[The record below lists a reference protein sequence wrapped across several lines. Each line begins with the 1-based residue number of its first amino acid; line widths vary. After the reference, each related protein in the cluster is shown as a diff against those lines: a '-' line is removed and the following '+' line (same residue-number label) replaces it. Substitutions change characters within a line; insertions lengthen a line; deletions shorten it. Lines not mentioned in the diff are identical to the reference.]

1 MKENEIGTQVVD
13 GAVDLHRNLGTRCD
27 EGFRADLIVEGT
39 VIVELK
45 SVERI
50 TPAHKKW
57 FSGLGSSVPRCLR
70 EKRNHRTPRSR
81 QRGSAV
87 CLS

>member
-1 MKENEIGTQVVD
+1 MKENGIGTQVVD
-13 GAVDLHRNLGTRCD
+13 CAVERQVAVPIEYQGSRFD
-27 EGFRADLIVEGT
+27 EGFRADLIVGRK

-50 TPAHKKW
+50 TPAHYKW

-70 EKRNHRTPRSR
+70 EKRNHRPRRSR
-81 QRGSAV
+81 
-87 CLS
+87 